1 MVSAEEFSKIA
12 LAFER
17 VSRHQHFDRTA
28 FKARVI
34 FATLAADGL
43 SANIKFSPED
53 QQFKVMLAPE
63 IFSALD
69 NAWGRQGWT
78 RVDLAAAN
86 AEELRAALGMAYQLA
101 KVIKKQS
108 PSSGF

>member
-1 MVSAEEFSKIA
+1 MVSAEEFTKVA
-12 LAFER
+12 LAFDR
-17 VSRHQHFDRTA
+17 VTRHQHFDRTA

-43 SANIKFSPED
+43 SANVKFSPED

-78 RVDLAAAN
+78 RVDLAAAH
-86 AEELRAALGMAYQLA
+86 AEELRAALGMAYEAARFKKA
-101 KVIKKQS
+101 K
-108 PSSGF
+108 

>member
-1 MVSAEEFSKIA
+1 MVSAGEFAEIA
-12 LAFER
+12 LAFDR
-17 VSRHQHFDRTA
+17 VTRHQHFDRTA

-53 QQFKVMLAPE
+53 QQFKVMLAPD
-63 IFSALD
+63 IFSPLD

-78 RVDLAAAN
+78 RV
-86 AEELRAALGMAYQLA
+86 ELTRIDQGELHAVLGMAYERA
-101 KVIKKQS
+101 KAHK
-108 PSSGF
+108 

>member
-1 MVSAEEFSKIA
+1 MTVETFQTIA
-12 LAFER
+12 LAFNG
-17 VSRHQHFDRTA
+17 VTRHQHFDRLA

-43 SANIKFSPED
+43 SANMKFSPEE

-63 IFSALD
+63 IFSPLN

-78 RVDLAAAN
+78 QIDLTRIEAS
-86 AEELRAALGMAYQLA
+86 ELNAALALAYAATRVKKA
-101 KVIKKQS
+101 K
-108 PSSGF
+108 